1 MTHPVEQQVRQLE
14 QRLDSRSPA
23 MAVFCRAAVRMGL
36 EVEVLD
42 PTYRVLLRIRQG
54 GRSKLLLGSRS
65 PLNDAVAARVCQDK
79 AYTALVLRQAGF
91 LVPTT
96 VSCLKPG
103 HFQLADYSEH
113 EGVAA
118 GLAFAKAE
126 GYPVVVKPNR
136 MSHGRH
142 VQVVESK
149 PELLAAIDEI
159 WARDY
164 LALVQTPIAGVDL
177 RLDYLDGTFL
187 TGYSRAPSSQRRADG
202 YDILNLAQGAHATV
216 IESIPQEWVDQG
228 TRIGAVLGVRH
239 FGIDFRVP
247 RVDDVS
253 GDELHRALL
262 ATDPRKAHVL
272 EVNASPLLGRMWQQG
287 YCEQAIG
294 AQIRVLTAILERD

>member
-1 MTHPVEQQVRQLE
+1 MEQQVRQLE

-36 EVEVLD
+36 EVEVVD
-42 PTYRVLLRIRQG
+42 PTYRVLLRIRHG

-65 PLNDAVAARVCQDK
+65 PLNDAVAARICQDK
-79 AYTALVLRQAGF
+79 VYTARVLHQAGF
-91 LVPTT
+91 VVPTT

-103 HFQLADYSEH
+103 HFQLSDYSEH

-118 GLAFAKAE
+118 GLAFAEAH

-136 MSHGRH
+136 LSHGRH

-149 PELLAAIDEI
+149 SELLAAIDEV

-164 LALVQTPIAGVDL
+164 LALVQTPVAGVDL
-177 RLDYLDGTFL
+177 RLDYLDGQFL
-187 TGYSRAPSSQRRADG
+187 TGYSRAPSSQPRADG
-202 YDILNLAQGAHATV
+202 FDILNLAQGAHATV
-216 IESIPQEWVDQG
+216 IESIPQSWVEQG
-228 TRIGAVLGVRH
+228 TRIGAALGVRH

-247 RVDDVS
+247 RVGNALGS
-253 GDELHRALL
+253 ELHRDLL
-262 ATDPRKAHVL
+262 ATDPQKAHIL

-287 YCEQAIG
+287 YCEQAVG
-294 AQIRVLTAILERD
+294 AQIRVLQAILERD